1 MFQIGEL
8 VKHKASGKHYEIL
21 MKDLRHEA
29 TGELMYAYR
38 EPSNLQA
45 TVWLRPKVEM
55 EDGRFTPAPG
65 PKVMPTASP
74 TVVNQ
79 FGVVRVSRH
88 GLHGSTTLMW
98 FCRASLAHD
107 HAAKE
112 KWGAYGVIEL
122 FSRGE
127 AI

>member
-1 MFQIGEL
+1 
-8 VKHKASGKHYEIL
+8 
-21 MKDLRHEA
+21 
-29 TGELMYAYR
+29 
-38 EPSNLQA
+38 
-45 TVWLRPKVEM
+45 
-55 EDGRFTPAPG
+55 
-65 PKVMPTASP
+65 
-74 TVVNQ
+74 
-79 FGVVRVSRH
+79 
-88 GLHGSTTLMW
+88 MW